1 MRKILR
7 LARREYKASV
17 QTKGFIIGLVLAPI
31 LMGGGIIGMVLMK
44 DQVDTT
50 DRRVAV
56 VDRSGVVGAAV
67 AAAAEERNAA
77 AVRNPATGEKVKPA
91 YLIEVVAPDESDPAA
106 QRLALSERVR
116 RGALHGFV
124 EVGPEVLHPGED
136 AEMARIEYYAR
147 NAAMDEVRRWI
158 RWPLNGALRRQRLTE
173 LGVAAEELDDV
184 LFWIPVQGM
193 GLVSVDAETGMVG
206 KARQSHEGEAV
217 AVPMVLMFL
226 MFMMIMMGAVPLLNS
241 VMEEKTQRIAEVLL
255 GSLKPFEFMMGKVLG
270 GVGVS
275 LTGSVVYVVGG
286 IAMVGAMG
294 FAEFVPYRVLPWFFV
309 FMLLA
314 ILMIGSM
321 LAALGAA
328 CSDPKDA
335 QSLTL
340 PAMLPVIAPMFV
352 MMPVLREPQS
362 GLATWMSLFPPCTP
376 LLMLARMATP
386 GGVPGWQPWVG
397 LCGVILFTLISVWA
411 GGRIFR
417 MGILLQGKPPKLGE
431 MLRWAI
437 RG

>member
-1 MRKILR
+1 
-7 LARREYKASV
+7 
-17 QTKGFIIGLVLAPI
+17 
-31 LMGGGIIGMVLMK
+31 
-44 DQVDTT
+44 
-50 DRRVAV
+50 
-56 VDRSGVVGAAV
+56 
-67 AAAAEERNAA
+67 
-77 AVRNPATGEKVKPA
+77 
-91 YLIEVVAPDESDPAA
+91 
-106 QRLALSERVR
+106 
-116 RGALHGFV
+116 
-124 EVGPEVLHPGED
+124 
-136 AEMARIEYYAR
+136 
-147 NAAMDEVRRWI
+147 
-158 RWPLNGALRRQRLTE
+158 
-173 LGVAAEELDDV
+173 
-184 LFWIPVQGM
+184 
-193 GLVSVDAETGMVG
+193 
-206 KARQSHEGEAV
+206 
-217 AVPMVLMFL
+217 
-226 MFMMIMMGAVPLLNS
+226 MMGAVPLLNS

>member
-44 DQVDTT
+44 DQVDTA
-50 DRRVAV
+50 DRKVAV
-56 VDRSGVVGAAV
+56 VDRSGAVAAAV

-77 AVRNPATGEKVKPA
+77 EVNDPATGEKVKPA
-91 YLIEVVAPDESDPAA
+91 YLIEVVDPDEGEMEA

-116 RGALHGFV
+116 RGELHGFV

-136 AEMARIEYYAR
+136 GETARIQYYAR
-147 NAAMDEVRRWI
+147 NAALDEVRRWI
-158 RWPLNGALRRQRLTE
+158 VWPLNGELRRQRLTE
-173 LGVAAEELDDV
+173 LGVDAEELDGV

-193 GLVSVDAETGMVG
+193 GLVSVDAETGAIG
-206 KARQSHEGEAV
+206 EARKSHEGEAV
-217 AVPMVLMFL
+217 GVPMVLMFL
-226 MFMMIMMGAVPLLNS
+226 MFLMIMMGAVPLLNS

-286 IAMVGAMG
+286 IVMIAAMG

-314 ILMIGSM
+314 IFMIGSM
-321 LAALGAA
+321 LAGVGAA
-328 CSDPKDA
+328 CSEAKDA

-340 PAMLPVIAPMFV
+340 PTMLPVIAPMFV
-352 MMPVLREPQS
+352 MLPVLREPQS

-376 LLMLARMATP
+376 MLMLARMATP

-397 LCGVILFTLISVWA
+397 LCGMILFTLISVWV